1 MDLTIKKA
9 LNPIDML
16 LYETQYVLWD
26 QVIVKICH
34 TTGWKDEKG
43 EEQDEPWCQTWVTLQ
58 LCQNEYLLNVFKK
71 DVAEQMRIYLT
82 FHVKKL
88 TRILVCVFMQRLEQ
102 MNTRLP
108 ALPSLPEG

>member
-43 EEQDEPWCQTWVTLQ
+43 EEQDEP
-58 LCQNEYLLNVFKK
+58 
-71 DVAEQMRIYLT
+71 
-82 FHVKKL
+82 
-88 TRILVCVFMQRLEQ
+88 
-102 MNTRLP
+102 
-108 ALPSLPEG
+108 